1 MIWLAGVIGL
11 LLDSLIPHFKLSH
24 YLLRAEAGTAGE
36 KGFQLYS
43 LNNLSN
49 RSDVSTGVGWG
60 FDPVESGG
68 VITSYQD
75 QYSAKILIT
84 DDDRPEADESFRT
97 YLEIDRL
104 SKGALILDE
113 DSDSHIITIRGGEET
128 PASPDSFGDATVVV
142 ADSGTSGSTFTV
154 TWTHAKTCS
163 RESASLAYAGNP
175 AGQGYAAAI
184 VPTGYVYLGSARDG
198 ERHITRSL
206 NNTEGIGTDFVVSLY
221 CSGLVSAVPIPT
233 EATWNGEKP
242 KPGTYSSE
250 PPLNGLTVSSG
261 TLTPAFSKY
270 GSLYAILDFPNDQQQ
285 ITLSPTV
292 KPGYTV
298 SWDPAT
304 DADLTVPG
312 HQVDLDAGYNTISL
326 AMDPDQEGMSFT
338 YDIIVKRSETG
349 VEANSPATGTP
360 TISGTTQVGQ
370 TLTAD
375 TAGIA
380 DADGLTNVSY
390 NYQWLADDAEIAS
403 ATGNTYVLTSAELG
417 KAVKVRVSFTDDAG
431 NEEALTSEATAAVA
445 AAPPPPPDNVRAVT
459 QKSSAVK
466 LTWDSPDDATVT
478 GYRID
483 RRRSGGDRI
492 DQQRSAGGPR
502 DNHTLVE
509 DTGSADTSYTDQ
521 SAEKAVEYEYRVSA
535 RNEAGAGPGVG
546 LGEGR
551 AGGGA
556 GVRRR
561 PAGSAPQPQRHHR
574 KQGDHP
580 VLGPARRQ
588 RQRARDEIPHRVEG
602 RRQGLRQEPLGHIAK
617 CQLYDERPGQP
628 GQWSQVL
635 LPGKGRER

>member
-1 MIWLAGVIGL
+1 MYRRVLGGASIPWRAAVITGPIS
-11 LLDSLIPHFKLSH
+11 D
-24 YLLRAEAGTAGE
+24 
-36 KGFQLYS
+36 FQLYS

-326 AMDPDQEGMSFT
+326 AMDPDQ
-338 YDIIVKRSETG
+338 G
-349 VEANSPATGTP
+349 V
-360 TISGTTQVGQ
+360 
-370 TLTAD
+370 
-375 TAGIA
+375 
-380 DADGLTNVSY
+380 
-390 NYQWLADDAEIAS
+390 
-403 ATGNTYVLTSAELG
+403 
-417 KAVKVRVSFTDDAG
+417 
-431 NEEALTSEATAAVA
+431 
-445 AAPPPPPDNVRAVT
+445 
-459 QKSSAVK
+459 
-466 LTWDSPDDATVT
+466 
-478 GYRID
+478 
-483 RRRSGGDRI
+483 
-492 DQQRSAGGPR
+492 
-502 DNHTLVE
+502 
-509 DTGSADTSYTDQ
+509 
-521 SAEKAVEYEYRVSA
+521 
-535 RNEAGAGPGVG
+535 
-546 LGEGR
+546 
-551 AGGGA
+551 
-556 GVRRR
+556 
-561 PAGSAPQPQRHHR
+561 
-574 KQGDHP
+574 
-580 VLGPARRQ
+580 
-588 RQRARDEIPHRVEG
+588 
-602 RRQGLRQEPLGHIAK
+602 
-617 CQLYDERPGQP
+617 
-628 GQWSQVL
+628 
-635 LPGKGRER
+635 